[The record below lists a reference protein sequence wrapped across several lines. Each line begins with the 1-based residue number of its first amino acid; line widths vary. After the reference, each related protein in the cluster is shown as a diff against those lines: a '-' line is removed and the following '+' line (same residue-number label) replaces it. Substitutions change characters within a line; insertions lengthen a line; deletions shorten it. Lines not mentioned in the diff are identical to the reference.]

1 MLMQTVV
8 MANGMVSQD
17 ETSRRCEN
25 VFLFFSRSQPPS
37 HNLFCSSPSVHAQT
51 LFYVS
56 RLFCVCMVL
65 WYTGPQSEHLMV
77 LVKTTANLMPMTLND
92 TFKMLLRG

>member
-51 LFYVS
+51 LFYV
-56 RLFCVCMVL
+56 LFLCVHGSVVH
-65 WYTGPQSEHLMV
+65 WTTIQASYGPSQNNCKPYAHDSQ
-77 LVKTTANLMPMTLND
+77 
-92 TFKMLLRG
+92 